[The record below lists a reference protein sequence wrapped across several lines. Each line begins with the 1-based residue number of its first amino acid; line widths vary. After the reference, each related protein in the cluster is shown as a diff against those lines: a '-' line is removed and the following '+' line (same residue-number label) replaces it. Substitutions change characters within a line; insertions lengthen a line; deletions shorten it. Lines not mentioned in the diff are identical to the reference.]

1 MRIVKAVVRAAISF
15 GIILVMSAGLLRAQR
30 VSTNARTSRSR
41 ASAEQQELKQQIRE
55 LKEGQAEIRKEL
67 LEIKKLLLAREA
79 GPPKPSLPEKISI
92 AERPARGNDSARVVI
107 VEFSDFQCPFCGRFF
122 RDAWPQIDQEYI
134 KTGKIKYVFKHV
146 PLEQIHPAALKAA
159 EAAECASEQGRFW
172 EMHDRLF
179 NNQSALSSTNIA
191 FYAQAIGLDTTKFSQ
206 CLDTGKNV
214 AAIRRSQVEA
224 DELGVQGTPT
234 FFIGVVDA
242 KNPGAA
248 NVMVL
253 SFISGAQPF
262 AVFKSAIEKA
272 LATN

>member
-1 MRIVKAVVRAAISF
+1 MRIAEAVRAAISF
-15 GIILVMSAGLLRAQR
+15 GMTLVLTCGLVRAQAP
-30 VSTNARTSRSR
+30 STNTKTGRSQ
-41 ASAEQQELKQQIRE
+41 ASAEQDELKGQIRA

-67 LEIKKLLLAREA
+67 QEIKKLLLAKEA
-79 GPPKPSLPEKISI
+79 GPPKRPLPEKVSI
-92 AERPARGNDSARVVI
+92 AERPVRGNVNARVVV
-107 VEFSDFQCPFCGRFF
+107 VEFSDFQCPFCGRYF

-134 KTGKIKYVFKHV
+134 STGKIKYVFKHV

-179 NNQSALSSTNIA
+179 GNQSALSPANIA
-191 FYAQAIGLDTTKFSQ
+191 SYAQAIGLDMPKFSQ
-206 CLDTGKNV
+206 CLDTGTNA

-224 DELGVQGTPT
+224 DTLGVEGTPT
-234 FFIGVVDA
+234 FFIALVDP
-242 KNPGAA
+242 KNPGSAD
-248 NVMVL
+248 VRVI

-272 LATN
+272 LVMN